1 MSSAEASCSGAPSA
15 EEDAIELTYSEYAGE
30 EQLQGIIDLISLDL
44 SEPYSIFTY
53 RYFINNW
60 PNLCFNAIAK
70 DRNDPA
76 APPKI
81 VGTIVCKQDRH
92 RSGALRGY
100 IAMLAVSGS
109 MRKRGMGRQLV
120 KLAVCAMR
128 DSGADEAVLETEVTN
143 TGAMRLYESLGFVR
157 DKRLH
162 RYYLNGNDAFRL
174 KVWFRDLPPPM
185 DPDEPP
191 VGEEEAV
198 RDGAGADG
206 AASRVDMH
214 QDSVEGAEA
223 DHDADGAQE
232 GAPCADAVDAN

>member
-1 MSSAEASCSGAPSA
+1 MAAVTVPSSSAAAGSDEP
-15 EEDAIELTYSEYAGE
+15 EITYSSYKGE
-30 EQLQGIIDLISLDL
+30 EQLQGVIDLIAMDL

-60 PNLCFNAIAK
+60 PNLCFLATIPDEA
-70 DRNDPA
+70 DPNHG
-76 APPKI
+76 PQRV
-81 VGTIVCKQDRH
+81 VGVIVCKQDRH

-100 IAMLAVSGS
+100 IAMLAVQSG
-109 MRKRGMGRQLV
+109 MRKRGMGKNLV

-174 KVWFRDLPPPM
+174 KVWFRDLPTFDVPEQP
-185 DPDEPP
+185 EGE
-191 VGEEEAV
+191 VGGE
-198 RDGAGADG
+198 
-206 AASRVDMH
+206 AASETTDCGVAVDMH
-214 QDSVEGAEA
+214 QEA
-223 DHDADGAQE
+223 PEEPDLS
-232 GAPCADAVDAN
+232 